1 MRASGCVPACHA
13 TIKEQEKERIS
24 NLFHAVLVVEALDDV
39 VHPVLTRGSGSRDQ
53 VEDIRESDGIGA
65 VVNIDIS
72 HYQAQNGAVES
83 RLREQN
89 ARLVASS
96 AREPLQ
102 QMRNDGL
109 TTLELLAFEGQ
120 HADILEEAKK
130 CLPICI
136 EKVVEVGAKRLSNFV
151 VTGHIS
157 KRLQERKE
165 KSSRVCEVCAFLHS
179 KEIGA

>member
-1 MRASGCVPACHA
+1 M
-13 TIKEQEKERIS
+13 
-24 NLFHAVLVVEALDDV
+24 
-39 VHPVLTRGSGSRDQ
+39 
-53 VEDIRESDGIGA
+53 EDIRESDGIGA

-151 VTGHIS
+151 VTGHFS
-157 KRLQERKE
+157 KRLQERSNAKKKVHVFAKFVPFFIQK
-165 KSSRVCEVCAFLHS
+165 KSERDCQDRWFADFGRNMRTRFSAELLFHIAC
-179 KEIGA
+179 